1 MLASQLKLFMSQNG
15 LGNCSRMLIRRSD
28 LQDVPIAL
36 MIAVTT
42 YHSSR
47 GSSLMRL
54 DPTSACL
61 LRSCRD
67 SGMKS

>member
-1 MLASQLKLFMSQNG
+1 
-15 LGNCSRMLIRRSD
+15 MLIRRSD

-54 DPTSACL
+54 DPTLACL

>member
-1 MLASQLKLFMSQNG
+1 
-15 LGNCSRMLIRRSD
+15 MLIRRSD
-28 LQDVPIAL
+28 LQDMPIAS

-67 SGMKS
+67 SGMKR